1 MIFYI
6 WNVHN
11 KIGDLY
17 VFSAGLV
24 GEAVTHFFDL
34 VILCWNNL
42 MTKTFEELLASARI
56 IIFDIQ
62 QEIKV

>member
-1 MIFYI
+1 MWVMFMFGISRLVGAWARILIFYI

-24 GEAVTHFFDL
+24 GEAVTH
-34 VILCWNNL
+34 IS
-42 MTKTFEELLASARI
+42 T
-56 IIFDIQ
+56 
-62 QEIKV
+62 